1 MGFDII
7 KKQQSGRD
15 VPAPVS
21 QRVFPYYSF
30 QEPIMLSLE
39 EVMFLT
45 SPCDLEVAVLMTSC

>member
-1 MGFDII
+1 MTECLYRGFDTI

-15 VPAPVS
+15 VPALVS

-39 EVMFLT
+39 G
-45 SPCDLEVAVLMTSC
+45 S

>member
-7 KKQQSGRD
+7 KEQQSGRD

-30 QEPIMLSLE
+30 QELIMLSLE
-39 EVMFLT
+39 G
-45 SPCDLEVAVLMTSC
+45 S

>member
-15 VPAPVS
+15 VPVPVS
-21 QRVFPYYSF
+21 PKVFPYYSF

-39 EVMFLT
+39 G
-45 SPCDLEVAVLMTSC
+45 S